1 MWQLK
6 VDNQVFNFETKQ
18 KAEERAIAMI
28 LQEYKDVEGDIICNE
43 EDDTRFDDLLNDPN
57 ICINWNVLLPR
68 FKKELESGQ
77 CRGIGG
83 YSLYIVT
90 TI

>member
-6 VDNQVFNFETKQ
+6 VDNQVFNFETKEE
-18 KAEERAIAMI
+18 AEEKSLAMI
-28 LQEYKDVEGDIICNE
+28 LQEYKDVEGDIICD

-57 ICINWNVLLPR
+57 IYINFQLLLPR

-77 CRGIGG
+77 CKGIGG
-83 YSLYIVT
+83 CSLY
-90 TI
+90 TILQI